1 MQFVSK
7 SVLAA
12 AMVVSV
18 AAGASASV
26 SDVCFAVRARAMV
39 DGVEQSALF
48 QVSSQDMYYDEV
60 SQTYG
65 WDLQSPFELRSSQGT
80 VLATLQGGMVRAIED
95 PVVSVNFSVQSGA
108 IQTSFDVVSTLL
120 GFATLNSVQALATG
134 TLVADDRN
142 GDGVTVGPLG
152 VFAGNAI
159 YAAKYNNSGAPFSD
173 LDGTTFAGL
182 FTAGPYNNAVG
193 FNVADGT
200 GGFQAVPGN
209 ISNIQ
214 AGFSFALSAGD
225 IASGTSTFFVTPAP
239 GAAALLAFAGAF
251 VARRRR

>member
-1 MQFVSK
+1 
-7 SVLAA
+7 VL
-12 AMVVSV
+12 
-18 AAGASASV
+18 GIL
-26 SDVCFAVRARAMV
+26 
-39 DGVEQSALF
+39 E
-48 QVSSQDMYYDEV
+48 
-60 SQTYG
+60 
-65 WDLQSPFELRSSQGT
+65 
-80 VLATLQGGMVRAIED
+80 GGMVRAIED

-120 GFATLNSVQALATG
+120 GFATLNSAQALANG

-142 GDGVTVGPLG
+142 GDGVTVAPLG

-159 YAAKYNNSGAPFSD
+159 YVAKYNNSGLPLMD

-182 FTAGPYNNAVG
+182 FTAGPYSNPIG
-193 FNVADGT
+193 LNVADGT
-200 GGFQAVPGN
+200 GPFQAVPGT

-239 GAAALLAFAGAF
+239 GAAALLGLAGVFAS
-251 VARRRR
+251 RRRR